1 MCNIEQDIK
10 ETTWGIETF
19 QRCVP
24 EMYRTPIIVLIGKY
38 YSKHP
43 TDETVDKIVNILGDC
58 DNKKYDTVEKK
69 IQLVQREL

>member
-24 EMYRTPIIVLIGKY
+24 EMYRTPIIILIGKY

-43 TDETVDKIVNILGDC
+43 TDETVGKIVNILGDC
-58 DNKKYDTVEKK
+58 DNKKYDSVEKK